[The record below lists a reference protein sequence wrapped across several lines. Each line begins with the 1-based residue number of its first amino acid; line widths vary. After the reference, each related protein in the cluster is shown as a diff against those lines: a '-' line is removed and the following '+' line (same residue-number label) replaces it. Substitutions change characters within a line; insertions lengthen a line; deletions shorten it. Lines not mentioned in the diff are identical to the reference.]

1 MKYATR
7 GLVQEGRLSP
17 LFSQLYAL
25 AATTFM
31 SIHLIRCS
39 WYHNSHLRN
48 LCFFSSFSRTAAST
62 WLYFD
67 TDKMTL
73 LLRGDTQALELPSYS
88 VTFIEYGNLVTILT
102 LGTLMFLSI
111 QYVRSGAKIWG
122 Q

>member
-1 MKYATR
+1 MFY
-7 GLVQEGRLSP
+7 
-17 LFSQLYAL
+17 
-25 AATTFM
+25 
-31 SIHLIRCS
+31 
-39 WYHNSHLRN
+39 
-48 LCFFSSFSRTAAST
+48 SSSRTAVST

-73 LLRGDTQALELPSYS
+73 LLRGDTRALELPSYS

-111 QYVRSGAKIWG
+111 QYVRSGAEVWG

>member
-1 MKYATR
+1 MFTFE
-7 GLVQEGRLSP
+7 LV
-17 LFSQLYAL
+17 
-25 AATTFM
+25 
-31 SIHLIRCS
+31 
-39 WYHNSHLRN
+39 
-48 LCFFSSFSRTAAST
+48 SFSRTAAST

-73 LLRGDTQALELPSYS
+73 LLRGDTRALELPSYS

-111 QYVRSGAKIWG
+111 QYVRSDAKIWG

>member
-1 MKYATR
+1 MGYI
-7 GLVQEGRLSP
+7 SN
-17 LFSQLYAL
+17 
-25 AATTFM
+25 
-31 SIHLIRCS
+31 I
-39 WYHNSHLRN
+39 
-48 LCFFSSFSRTAAST
+48 SRTAAST

-88 VTFIEYGNLVTILT
+88 VTFIKYGNLVTILT

-111 QYVRSGAKIWG
+111 QYVRSGATIGG